1 VAGSIGGMAFSGGG
15 VASDRSV
22 DSTRNGD
29 VREVVWNSLSSSSS
43 LLCNDEWYCFR
54 PLLREFV
61 LMNSGVVGRGNGSAS
76 HDVEL
81 VAIGD

>member
-1 VAGSIGGMAFSGGG
+1 VAGSIGGMAFSGT
-15 VASDRSV
+15 SDDMSV

-29 VREVVWNSLSSSSS
+29 DVLREVVWNSS
-43 LLCNDEWYCFR
+43 LFWIDEWYCFL
-54 PLLREFV
+54 PLREFV
-61 LMNSGVVGRGNGSAS
+61 LTNIGVGRGNGSAS